1 MMDIW
6 LVVLTIVKN
15 MSSSMGRNI
24 PFIMEK
30 KTCLKPPIRYIYIYV
45 YIYIKPGKYGW
56 THNMKQKHDMS
67 CPHMSTIYDSS
78 SRTSSEAVSK
88 QQIAFADGRCYGAIP
103 TGGNPHEEVQL

>member
-1 MMDIW
+1 
-6 LVVLTIVKN
+6 
-15 MSSSMGRNI
+15 MGRNI
-24 PFIMEK
+24 PFIVGKNVFE
-30 KTCLKPPIRYIYIYV
+30 TTNHIYIYT
-45 YIYIKPGKYGW
+45 YIKPGKYGW

-103 TGGNPHEEVQL
+103 TGGNLHEEVQL